1 MGTFSNESLLFCKLS
16 KFTDGE
22 NMPVEK
28 VRVAILDDHQSIID
42 GFVYRLSST
51 PEIEVVATAT
61 VGEEL
66 ETLLTRQRV
75 DVLLLDLSVRSAQD
89 NPNPYPILHV
99 IPKILQ
105 KYSNLSILII
115 SMFSE
120 PGLMRSLIEAGA
132 SGYILKDDQ
141 AAFKELGNIV
151 LSIARGG
158 VFFSRKAHS
167 LYMQAESLSNGEML
181 TPRQME
187 VISLC
192 AAYPDASTS
201 DLAQMMTISN
211 STVRNLLSSL
221 YLRLG
226 VHSRTAAVEKA
237 REMGLITPRPP
248 TFTSNSR

>member
-1 MGTFSNESLLFCKLS
+1 
-16 KFTDGE
+16 
-22 NMPVEK
+22 MPAEK

-42 GFVYRLSST
+42 GYIYRLSST
-51 PEIEVVATAT
+51 PEIEIVATAT
-61 VGEEL
+61 YGEEL
-66 ETLLTRQRV
+66 ESLLNKHRA
-75 DVLLLDLSVRSAQD
+75 DVLLLDLSVRTAPD
-89 NPNPYPILHV
+89 NPNPFPILHL
-99 IPKILQ
+99 IPKLLQ
-105 KYSNLSILII
+105 KTPDLSVLVI

-120 PGLMRSLIEAGA
+120 PGLMRSLVEAGV

-141 AAFKELGNIV
+141 GAFRELGNIV
-151 LSIARGG
+151 LSVAHGG
-158 VFFSRKAHS
+158 IYFSKKAHS
-167 LYMQAESLSNGEML
+167 LYLKSETVENGELL

-192 AAYPDASTS
+192 AAYPDATTS

-237 REMGLITPRPP
+237 REMGLVTPRPP
-248 TFTSNSR
+248 SFTA